1 MKILFYFQAPQCLEK
16 HNRTVRIV
24 PPKDEGAFKL
34 KNWLK
39 LKKILCKNT
48 FVHIFCFSTIQMKW
62 NNDNVCKL
70 FFTLFSGF

>member
-39 LKKILCKNT
+39 LKLFLCKILSY
-48 FVHIFCFSTIQMKW
+48 IFLVFQQYK
-62 NNDNVCKL
+62 
-70 FFTLFSGF
+70 